1 MLYNGINLCVSGNYM
16 KTFFT
21 LTLLLFSSSTF
32 AQTDNP
38 NINKIR
44 KIVEQI
50 NKDSAYTIKK
60 LDNDEFLEHMTDEG
74 GQLTGYFKNGQLV
87 KIIEW
92 IGLSSCIDIT
102 EYYLQ
107 DNKLIFTYTK
117 GSEYS
122 YSDSLGTFDRNKLN
136 MTMEC
141 RFYFDNNKIIKK
153 ILKGS
158 TRCGG
163 QPTIDLAKNYLD
175 ECSRYKKL
183 LTKK

>member
-1 MLYNGINLCVSGNYM
+1 MSVNDNYM
-16 KTFFT
+16 KTLFT
-21 LTLLLFSSSTF
+21 LKVLFFSFFTF
-32 AQTDNP
+32 AQTSNA

-50 NKDSAYTIKK
+50 NKDTAYTIKT
-60 LDNDEFLEHMTDEG
+60 LDNEEFLEQMTDEG
-74 GQLTGYFKNGQLV
+74 GQLTGYFKNRKLV

-92 IGLSSCIDIT
+92 VGLSSCIDIT

-107 DNKLIFTYTK
+107 GGKLIFTYTK
-117 GSEYS
+117 GSEYL

-141 RFYFDNNKIIKK
+141 RFYLYNNKIIKK

-163 QPTIDLAKNYLD
+163 QPTIDLAKNYLE
-175 ECSRYKKL
+175 ECSHYKKL
-183 LTKK
+183 LAKK